1 MQYSSIT
8 NDPELGELQGKQIED
23 DDYRSIRKNT
33 GFVALMVIVLVW
45 MGGAAASRG
54 SVTKTT
60 LAQVSGDDGA
70 APAKALKADNDNP
83 MTADDTVDCQGGGGR
98 CEEAKDAKASTEKK
112 SKAAEEGGDD
122 AVNCSTHDDCSDLY
136 PNQLDDNWIAV
147 TDDKKPSKK
156 SAKST
161 TKALKADNDNP
172 MTADDTV
179 DCQGGGGRCEEA
191 KDAKASTEKKSKAA
205 EEGGDDAVNCSTH
218 DDCSDLYP
226 NQLDDNWIAVT
237 DDKKPSKKSS
247 TTSSAKAAAE
257 EKDKAAVRAALASD
271 ATAALASQKKPPHS
285 PSAGG
290 AGGRGESG
298 DGVAPSPHAAAAK
311 DAAGVDRSGPVD
323 CDSPEKCAE
332 QADSVASVHAAGVDK
347 SGPVDC
353 DGPEK
358 C

>member
-70 APAKALKADNDNP
+70 APA
-83 MTADDTVDCQGGGGR
+83 
-98 CEEAKDAKASTEKK
+98 
-112 SKAAEEGGDD
+112 
-122 AVNCSTHDDCSDLY
+122 
-136 PNQLDDNWIAV
+136 
-147 TDDKKPSKK
+147 
-156 SAKST
+156 
-161 TKALKADNDNP
+161 KALKADNDNP